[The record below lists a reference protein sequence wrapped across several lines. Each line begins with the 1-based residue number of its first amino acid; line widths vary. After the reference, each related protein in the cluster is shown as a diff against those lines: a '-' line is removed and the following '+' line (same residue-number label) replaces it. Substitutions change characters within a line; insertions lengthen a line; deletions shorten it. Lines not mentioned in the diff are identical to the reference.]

1 MTTSEPNT
9 ALERLYRES
18 GWTLRQLAQE
28 VNRIGTERGT
38 PLKYRE
44 PSVHQWLKGH
54 MPKETARPLILEA
67 FTRRLERPVTHAE
80 AGFPVPPA
88 ESISHPST
96 VDGLLDLG
104 RQDMDPSRRSVMGAA
119 LFSVALTVPN
129 WPDVVGRMETV
140 SSGKPLRIGMADVDM
155 VIAMTDRVS
164 ELDDQFGGRHAR
176 PMAAAFL
183 VNTVAPYLR
192 ADAPEQVRKAMM
204 SAASFLSYLTG
215 WMAVD
220 EGLHGLAQRYYLKGL
235 ELAGAS
241 ADHSTYC
248 HILRGMSVQA
258 ADLGHGTPAVR
269 FANASSAVSPRS
281 GPRMNAFLS
290 GQQAHAYAVAGDRAN
305 ALRSI
310 RETEKAM
317 ERAESASGTFGGYSP
332 ATVAYHVSQVRHALG
347 DVSGSVSSLQ
357 LHFKLRDSTDSQVSS
372 LRFNSMLAER
382 QLEIGHLEAAC
393 NTWQNVLSQHP
404 AMHSDRVDRHV
415 KMIPALL
422 NPYSANPLARET
434 RERAIRSLAQ

>member
-1 MTTSEPNT
+1 M
-9 ALERLYRES
+9 
-18 GWTLRQLAQE
+18 RQLAQE

-38 PLKYRE
+38 PLKYQQ
-44 PSVHQWLKGH
+44 PSVSQWLKGQL
-54 MPKETARPLILEA
+54 PKEGTRPVILEA
-67 FTRRLERPVTHAE
+67 LTRRLARPITHAE
-80 AGFPVPPA
+80 AGFPKPA
-88 ESISHPST
+88 MGANSHPST

-119 LFSVALTVPN
+119 LFSVALAVPN
-129 WPDVVGRMETV
+129 WPDVVGRMEMV
-140 SSGKPLRIGMADVDM
+140 GSGKPLRIGMADVDM
-155 VIAMTDRVS
+155 VIAMTDRIS

-176 PMAAAFL
+176 PMAATFL

-192 ADAPEQVRKAMM
+192 AEAPEHVRKAMM

-258 ADLGHGTPAVR
+258 ADLGHGAPAVR
-269 FANASSAVSPRS
+269 FANASSATSPKS
-281 GPRMNAFLS
+281 GPRMSAFVS
-290 GQQAHAYAVAGDRAN
+290 GQQAHSFAIAGDRVS

-310 RETEKAM
+310 RETERSM
-317 ERAESASGTFGGYSP
+317 EKAESTAGTFGGYNP
-332 ATVAYHVSQVRHALG
+332 ATVAYHTAQVRHALG
-347 DVSGSVSSLQ
+347 DVAGSISSLQ
-357 LHFKLRDSTDSQVSS
+357 LHFKLRDATDSQRSE
-372 LRFNSMLAER
+372 LRFSSMLAER

-393 NTWQNVLSQHP
+393 NTWNRVLDRHS
-404 AMHSDRVDRHV
+404 AMHSDRLDRHV
-415 KMIPALL
+415 AVIPSLL
-422 NPYSANPLARET
+422 NSYRANSMAHET
-434 RERAIRSLAQ
+434 RERAILSLAS

>member
-1 MTTSEPNT
+1 MSTPEPNT
-9 ALERLYRES
+9 GLERLYRES

-28 VNRIGTERGT
+28 INRIGTERGT
-38 PLKYRE
+38 PLKYQE

-54 MPKETARPLILEA
+54 MPKESVRPLILEA
-67 FTRRLERPVTHAE
+67 FARRLARPITHAE
-80 AGFPVPPA
+80 AGFPAPPK
-88 ESISHPST
+88 ELISHPST

-119 LFSVALTVPN
+119 LFSVALAVPN
-129 WPDVVGRMETV
+129 WPDVVGRMEMV
-140 SSGKPLRIGMADVDM
+140 GSGKPLRIGMADVDM
-155 VIAMTDRVS
+155 VIAMTDRIS

-192 ADAPEQVRKAMM
+192 ADAPEHVRKAMM

-258 ADLGHGTPAVR
+258 ADLGHGAPAVR
-269 FANASSAVSPRS
+269 FANASSATSPKS
-281 GPRMNAFLS
+281 GPRMSAFVS
-290 GQQAHAYAVAGDRAN
+290 GQQAHSFAIAGDRVN

-310 RETEKAM
+310 RETERSM
-317 ERAESASGTFGGYSP
+317 EKAESAAGTFGGYNP
-332 ATVAYHVSQVRHALG
+332 ATVAYHTAQVRHALG
-347 DVSGSVSSLQ
+347 DVAGSISSLQ
-357 LHFKLRDSTDSQVSS
+357 LHFKLRDETDSQRSE
-372 LRFNSMLAER
+372 LRFSSMLAER

-393 NTWQNVLSQHP
+393 NTWNKVLDRHS
-404 AMHSDRVDRHV
+404 AMHSDRLDRHV
-415 KMIPALL
+415 AMIPSLL
-422 NPYSANPLARET
+422 NSYRANLTARET
-434 RERAIRSLAQ
+434 RERAIQALVS